1 MKNISD
7 LPLRIGVGIALV
19 NQENKIFVGKRIDN
33 PKNYGIGSHF
43 WQMPQ
48 GGVDKDESYLQA
60 AKRELLEETGVKTVR
75 VIKELDEWLIY
86 DLPKNLVEKIWSG
99 KYRGQ
104 KQKWF
109 IMKFI
114 GDNKEINV
122 KTKNP
127 EFLDWKWIGV
137 SELPSIA
144 VSFKVDLYKK
154 LKEELNFLNS
164 N

>member
-1 MKNISD
+1 MNNNKQ
-7 LPLRIGVGIALV
+7 LPLRIGVGIILL
-19 NQENKIFVGKRIDN
+19 NHENKVFVGKRIDN
-33 PKNYGIGSHF
+33 PKNF

-48 GGVDKDESYLQA
+48 GGVNQNENFSQA
-60 AKRELLEETGVKTVR
+60 AKRELEEETGIKSVELV
-75 VIKELDEWLIY
+75 KELNGWLGY
-86 DLPKNLVEKIWSG
+86 DLPENLLGKVLEG

-109 IMKFI
+109 IMKFV
-114 GDNKEINV
+114 GKDNEINV